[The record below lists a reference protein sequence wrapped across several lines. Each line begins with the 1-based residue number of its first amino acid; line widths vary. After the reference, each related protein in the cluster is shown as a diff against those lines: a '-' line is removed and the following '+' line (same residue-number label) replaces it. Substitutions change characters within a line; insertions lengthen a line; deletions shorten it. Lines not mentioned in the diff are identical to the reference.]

1 MDEVSANSSAVS
13 SVESRVRMLQSQ
25 STTMKTISNKTPKP
39 VSVPLPRGRRLHLGP
54 GKTGQIAS
62 NASEH
67 PPLKKLVDAGEVEIL
82 DEGSQ
87 STAEAGGGK
96 SGRTW
101 MPGHGS
107 SGPGRRGG
115 DRSAR

>member
-13 SVESRVRMLQSQ
+13 SVESPVRMLQSQ

-39 VSVPLPRGRRLHLGP
+39 ISVPLPRGKKLHPGP

-67 PPLKKLVDAGEVEIL
+67 PPLKKLIDAGQIEIVA
-82 DEGSQ
+82 EGPEQ
-87 STAEAGGGK
+87 AEAAGGGNA
-96 SGRTW
+96 GRSW

-107 SGPGRRGG
+107 SSVGRRGG
-115 DRSAR
+115 DR

>member
-1 MDEVSANSSAVS
+1 MDEVSTNSSAVS
-13 SVESRVRMLQSQ
+13 SVESPVRMLQSQ

-39 VSVPLPRGRRLHLGP
+39 ISVPLPRGKKLHLGP

-67 PPLKKLVDAGEVEIL
+67 PPLKKLIDAGKVEIL
-82 DEGSQ
+82 DEASQ

-96 SGRTW
+96 LGRTW
-101 MPGHGS
+101 MPGYGS
-107 SGPGRRGG
+107 SSAGRRGG
-115 DRSAR
+115 DR

>member
-13 SVESRVRMLQSQ
+13 SVESPVRMLQSQ

-39 VSVPLPRGRRLHLGP
+39 IAVPLPRGKKLHLGP
-54 GKTGQIAS
+54 GKTGQIAA

-67 PPLKKLVDAGEVEIL
+67 PPLKKLIDAGDIEIVGEGPESVE
-82 DEGSQ
+82 
-87 STAEAGGGK
+87 GGGG
-96 SGRTW
+96 GRAGRNW

-107 SGPGRRGG
+107 SPVGRRGG
-115 DRSAR
+115 DR

>member
-1 MDEVSANSSAVS
+1 
-13 SVESRVRMLQSQ
+13 MLQSQ

-39 VSVPLPRGRRLHLGP
+39 ISVPLPRGKKLHLGP

-67 PPLKKLVDAGEVEIL
+67 PPLKKLIDAGQIEIVA
-82 DEGSQ
+82 EGPEQ
-87 STAEAGGGK
+87 AEAAGGGNA
-96 SGRTW
+96 GRSW

-107 SGPGRRGG
+107 SSVSRRSG
-115 DRSAR
+115 DR